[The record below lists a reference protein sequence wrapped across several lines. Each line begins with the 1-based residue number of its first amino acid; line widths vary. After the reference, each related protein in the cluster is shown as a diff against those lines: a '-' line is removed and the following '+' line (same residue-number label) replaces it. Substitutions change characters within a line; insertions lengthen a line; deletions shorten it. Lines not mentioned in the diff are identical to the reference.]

1 MYIETE
7 QRLMGKGISAGDDKS
22 DIDGADID
30 NTVSK
35 LHTFFL
41 IIDGGTILA
50 RLLFT
55 CKFCSGR
62 A

>member
-7 QRLMGKGISAGDDKS
+7 QRLMGKGISAVDDKS
-22 DIDGADID
+22 DIDD

>member
-22 DIDGADID
+22 DIDD

-55 CKFCSGR
+55 CKFCSG
-62 A
+62 